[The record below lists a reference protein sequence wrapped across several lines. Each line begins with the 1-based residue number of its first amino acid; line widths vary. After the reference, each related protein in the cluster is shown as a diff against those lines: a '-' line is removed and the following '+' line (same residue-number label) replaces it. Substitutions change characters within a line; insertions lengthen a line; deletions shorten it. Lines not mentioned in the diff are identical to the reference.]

1 MDTLDRIK
9 GSLLGG
15 AAGDALGYPVEF
27 VPDHAIRDFYG
38 PEGITAYRNGQGW
51 ISDDTQMT
59 LFTAAGILSG
69 DGFSGVRHRVAA
81 AYQDWLITQR
91 HYQQQPSP
99 DSTGLM
105 ALPQLYARRAPGLT
119 CLLALETREK
129 EPQAPEDYTAEPLN
143 DSKGCGGVMRVAPLA
158 LRFRLGDNYG
168 GSLSA
173 LDREGAQLAAITHGH
188 SLGYMPAAAMTHILA
203 RILEGRLSLEDIT
216 AVPHRQGPAAGGPA
230 AGVGPLLQTGHRGQ
244 GALRQAE
251 NLPQGV
257 LLRLAGQAIAAALAG
272 DAVHQSRPAQQGH
285 DLAGVF
291 VGDLL
296 TPGHVPHGDVAVAA
310 VLRQV
315 HHHPQG
321 IAALAGNDHV
331 TPSGSFRRSC
341 SPPGTC
347 CGHTRCRGGHSSP

>member
-203 RILEGRLSLEDIT
+203 RIREGRLSLEDIT
-216 AVPHRQGPAAGGPA
+216 ADTIRTMEELYAGDEHLRELTGFCPWRRSWQPPAAATPRISSAWARAGWRRRRWPWPCTAPCGIRTIFRRDHRRRESQRRQRLHRRHHRQPAGCLDRLPRHRKPLDGASGAVRHPAAHGGGPERR
-230 AGVGPLLQTGHRGQ
+230 PLT
-244 GALRQAE
+244 
-251 NLPQGV
+251 
-257 LLRLAGQAIAAALAG
+257 LRLT
-272 DAVHQSRPAQQGH
+272 AVPQS
-285 DLAGVF
+285 
-291 VGDLL
+291 
-296 TPGHVPHGDVAVAA
+296 
-310 VLRQV
+310 
-315 HHHPQG
+315 
-321 IAALAGNDHV
+321 
-331 TPSGSFRRSC
+331 
-341 SPPGTC
+341 
-347 CGHTRCRGGHSSP
+347 CG